1 MLKMKAL
8 EARTNAELIA
18 VILRLEAR
26 LVRLEKRNAELEAEN
41 AKLRKDSSTSS
52 KPPSSDIV
60 KPPKSQP
67 KGKKQRLKIGG
78 QEGHPKHE
86 RTPFAVEDIR

>member
-1 MLKMKAL
+1 MRAL
-8 EARTNAELIA
+8 EKRTNAELIA
-18 VILRLEAR
+18 VILRLEER
-26 LVRLEKRNAELEAEN
+26 IAELEAEI

-60 KPPKSQP
+60 KPPKSRP
-67 KGKKQRLKIGG
+67 KGTCKKQRRKIGG

-86 RTPFAVEDIR
+86 RVPFAAEEINNVWAYH